1 MEVKQDPG
9 DLKKNYI
16 PKIVCFVFL
25 FFFIHSIIVFGFNQT
40 EFIGSERLQSYAV
53 AIGFLS
59 GSASQEVKGSIE
71 LTPVT
76 ASKCMASK

>member
-1 MEVKQDPG
+1 M
-9 DLKKNYI
+9 
-16 PKIVCFVFL
+16 
-25 FFFIHSIIVFGFNQT
+25 FGFNQT

-59 GSASQEVKGSIE
+59 GSASQEVKGLIE